1 MRQSHRKRDMTL
13 TIKNRLY
20 ILSFIPLLL
29 MAIGMMSVT
38 YMKSTEL
45 TAQQVE
51 STRSNMMAMKEKELK
66 AYLQMA
72 QSSISPFLERGATLE
87 EALPTLRTL
96 EYGESG
102 YIFGYDS
109 KGVRVV
115 VGQNTDGIGKNY
127 YDLQDKKGN
136 YLIRDLIKNSKL
148 GEFTTYYFP
157 KLGQSEAL
165 PKLSYSI
172 FIPQWDLML
181 GTGFYTDDID
191 AVIAEMKESSN
202 AALQSSLTAIA
213 LFCGLIAVVVAVFA
227 VAVNRTIMKP
237 LEQFDRS
244 ISAFASGEADL
255 TARMETFKAPEF
267 TKLSENFNAFVAS
280 LQTIIRSVSDVGQ
293 QVVSETSSMSSR
305 AAQVDELAT
314 GQREETEQ
322 VATAMTEMT
331 TTAQEISSN
340 ASQAADSAKL
350 AENNAKEAQQIVNAA
365 ADSVA
370 GLASEVSEANTVV
383 SRLEGDVQNISS
395 SLAVIQDIAE
405 QTNLLALNAAIEAA
419 RAGEQ
424 GRGFAVVADEVRK
437 LASRTQESTG
447 DIHKMIEQ
455 LKAASDAAVKAMDSS
470 QNRSAQTVEEANAAA
485 AALAKIQ
492 ESIDTIMDMNSLIA
506 TATEQQNIVGQEI
519 SQRIVVISDQSSQ
532 SASLANQ
539 NRAGSQNLNN
549 RANELYHLVDR
560 FTV

>member
-1 MRQSHRKRDMTL
+1 MTL

-115 VGQNTDGIGKNY
+115 VGQNNDGIGKNY

-172 FIPQWDLML
+172 FVPQWDLML

-213 LFCGLIAVVVAVFA
+213 IFCGLIALVVAVFA
-227 VAVNRTIMKP
+227 VAVNRTIMQP

-293 QVVSETSSMSSR
+293 QVVAETSSMSSR
-305 AAQVDELAT
+305 AAQVDEIAT

-350 AENNAKEAQQIVNAA
+350 AEGNAKEAQQIVNAA

-485 AALAKIQ
+485 KALAKIQ
-492 ESIDTIMDMNSLIA
+492 ASIDTIMDMNSLIA

-532 SASLANQ
+532 SAELANQ
-539 NRAGSQNLNN
+539 NRTGSQNLNS

>member
-1 MRQSHRKRDMTL
+1 MTL

-72 QSSISPFLERGATLE
+72 YSAISPFLDRGATLE

-115 VGQNTDGIGKNY
+115 VGQSNDGIGKNY
-127 YDLQDKKGN
+127 YDLQDKQGN
-136 YLIRDLIKNSKL
+136 YLIRDLINNAKL

-157 KLGQSEAL
+157 KPGQSVAL
-165 PKLSYSI
+165 PKLSYSV
-172 FIPQWDLML
+172 FVPQWDLML

-213 LFCGLIAVVVAVFA
+213 IFCGFIALIVAIFA
-227 VAVNRTIMKP
+227 VAVNRTIMQP

-255 TARMETFKAPEF
+255 TARMEAFKAPEF

-293 QVVSETSSMSSR
+293 QVVAETSSMSSR
-305 AAQVDELAT
+305 AAQVDEIAS

-340 ASQAADSAKL
+340 ASQAADSAKQ

-365 ADSVA
+365 ANSVA

-395 SLAVIQDIAE
+395 SLTVIQDIAE

-447 DIHKMIEQ
+447 DIHKMIQQ

-492 ESIDTIMDMNSLIA
+492 ASIDTIMDMNSLIA

-539 NRAGSQNLNN
+539 NRTGSQNLNS

>member
-1 MRQSHRKRDMTL
+1 MTL

-45 TAQQVE
+45 TEQQVE

-72 QSSISPFLERGATLE
+72 YSSISPFLDRGATLE

-115 VGQNTDGIGKNY
+115 VGQSEDGIGNNY
-127 YDLQDKKGN
+127 YDLQDKQGN
-136 YLIRDLIKNSKL
+136 YLIRDLIKNAKL

-157 KLGQSEAL
+157 KPGQSVAL
-165 PKLSYSI
+165 PKLSYSV
-172 FIPQWDLML
+172 FVPQWDLML

-213 LFCGLIAVVVAVFA
+213 MFCGLIALVVAVFA
-227 VAVNRTIMKP
+227 VAVNRTIMQP

-255 TARMETFKAPEF
+255 TARMEAFKAPEF
-267 TKLSENFNAFVAS
+267 TRLSENFNAFVAS

-293 QVVSETSSMSSR
+293 QVVSETTSMSSR
-305 AAQVDELAT
+305 AAQVDEIAT

-331 TTAQEISSN
+331 TTAQEISGN
-340 ASQAADSAKL
+340 ASQAADSAKQ

-365 ADSVA
+365 ANSVA

-447 DIHKMIEQ
+447 DIHKMIQQ

-492 ESIDTIMDMNSLIA
+492 ASIDTIMDMNSLIA

-532 SASLANQ
+532 SAELANQ
-539 NRAGSQNLNN
+539 NRTGSQNLNS

>member
-1 MRQSHRKRDMTL
+1 MTL

-72 QSSISPFLERGATLE
+72 YSSISPFLDRGATLE

-109 KGVRVV
+109 KGIRVV
-115 VGQNTDGIGKNY
+115 VGQNNDGIGKNY

-172 FIPQWDLML
+172 FVPQWDLML

-202 AALQSSLTAIA
+202 VALQSSLTAIA
-213 LFCGLIAVVVAVFA
+213 IFCGLIALVVAVFA
-227 VAVNRTIMKP
+227 VAVNRTIMQP

-293 QVVSETSSMSSR
+293 QVVAETSSMSSR
-305 AAQVDELAT
+305 AAQVDEIAT

-350 AENNAKEAQQIVNAA
+350 AEGNAKEAQQIVNAA

-485 AALAKIQ
+485 EALAKIQ
-492 ESIDTIMDMNSLIA
+492 ASIDTIMDMNSLIA

-532 SASLANQ
+532 SAELANQ
-539 NRAGSQNLNN
+539 NRTGSQNLNS

>member
-1 MRQSHRKRDMTL
+1 MTL

>member
-1 MRQSHRKRDMTL
+1 MSL
-13 TIKNRLY
+13 TIRNRLY
-20 ILSFIPLLL
+20 ILSFIPLLFMTL
-29 MAIGMMSVT
+29 GMIYVSYLKT
-38 YMKSTEL
+38 TEL
-45 TAQQVE
+45 TAEQVN
-51 STRSNMMAMKEKELK
+51 STRTNMMEMKQKELK
-66 AYLQMA
+66 SYLQMA
-72 QSSISPFLERGATLE
+72 KSSITPFLERGATLE
-87 EALPTLRTL
+87 EALPTLRQL

-115 VGQNTDGIGKNY
+115 VGQSSDGIGKSYFN
-127 YDLQDKKGN
+127 LQDKKGN
-136 YLIRDLIKNSKL
+136 YLIQDLIKNSKV
-148 GEFTTYYFP
+148 GKFTTYYFP
-157 KLGQSEAL
+157 KLGETEAL

-191 AVIAEMKESSN
+191 AVITEMEASSN
-202 AALQSSLTAIA
+202 QALQSTITAIS
-213 LFCGLIAVVVAVFA
+213 LFCGLIALIVAVFA
-227 VAVNRTIMKP
+227 VGINRTIMKP
-237 LEQFDRS
+237 IEQLDRS
-244 ISAFASGEADL
+244 ISSFASGEADL
-255 TARMETFKAPEF
+255 TARMESFRAPEF
-267 TKLSENFNAFVAS
+267 ARLSDNFNAFVAS

-293 QVVSETSSMSSR
+293 QVVNETNSMSAR
-305 AAQVDELAT
+305 AAQVDELAN

-340 ASQAADSAKL
+340 ASQAANSAKQ
-350 AENNAKEAQQIVNAA
+350 AENNAREAQEIVNAA
-365 ADSVA
+365 AESVA

-383 SRLEGDVQNISS
+383 SQLEGDVQNISS

-447 DIHKMIEQ
+447 EIHTMIEQ

-485 AALAKIQ
+485 EALARIQ

-506 TATEQQNIVGQEI
+506 TATEEQNIVGQEI
-519 SQRIVVISDQSSQ
+519 SQRVVVISDSSSQ
-532 SASLANQ
+532 SATLANE
-539 NRAGSQNLNN
+539 NRTGSQNLND

>member
-1 MRQSHRKRDMTL
+1 MTL

-51 STRSNMMAMKEKELK
+51 STRNNMMAMKEKELK

-72 QSSISPFLERGATLE
+72 YSSISPFLDKGATLE

-115 VGQNTDGIGKNY
+115 VGQNNDGIGKNY

-172 FIPQWDLML
+172 FVPQWDLML

-202 AALQSSLTAIA
+202 IALQSSLTAIA
-213 LFCGLIAVVVAVFA
+213 IFCGLIAVVVAVFA
-227 VAVNRTIMKP
+227 VAVNRTIMQP

-293 QVVSETSSMSSR
+293 QVVAETTSMSSR
-305 AAQVDELAT
+305 AAQVDEIAT

-350 AENNAKEAQQIVNAA
+350 AEGNAKEAQQIVNAA

-485 AALAKIQ
+485 EALAKIQ
-492 ESIDTIMDMNSLIA
+492 ASIDTIMDMNSLIA

-532 SASLANQ
+532 SAELANQ
-539 NRAGSQNLNN
+539 NRTGSQNLNS

>member
-1 MRQSHRKRDMTL
+1 MTL

-29 MAIGMMSVT
+29 MAVGMMSVT

-72 QSSISPFLERGATLE
+72 YSSISPFLDRGATLE

-115 VGQNTDGIGKNY
+115 VGQSEDGIGNNY
-127 YDLQDKKGN
+127 YDLQDKQGN
-136 YLIRDLIKNSKL
+136 YLIRDLIKNAKL

-157 KLGQSEAL
+157 KPGQSVAL
-165 PKLSYSI
+165 PKLSYSV
-172 FIPQWDLML
+172 FVPQWDLML

-213 LFCGLIAVVVAVFA
+213 MFCGLIALVVAVFA
-227 VAVNRTIMKP
+227 VAVNRTIMQP

-255 TARMETFKAPEF
+255 TARMEAFKAPEF

-293 QVVSETSSMSSR
+293 QVVSETTSMSSR
-305 AAQVDELAT
+305 AAQVDEIAT

-331 TTAQEISSN
+331 TTAQEISGN
-340 ASQAADSAKL
+340 ASQAADSAKQ

-365 ADSVA
+365 ANSVA

-447 DIHKMIEQ
+447 DIHKMIQQ

-492 ESIDTIMDMNSLIA
+492 ASIDTIMDMNSLIA

-539 NRAGSQNLNN
+539 NRTGSQNLNN